1 MRVALSRIDLNR
13 HSANAN
19 AINSAIRDY
28 LMVVRLTELVHME
41 LTVCIVEP
49 ALRPCNDLLTR
60 RPLQIILLILS
71 PGHWLNVIA
80 DLLE

>member
-1 MRVALSRIDLNR
+1 MRIAFSRINLDR
-13 HSANAN
+13 HSTNAN
-19 AINSAIRDY
+19 AINSAICDY
-28 LMVVRLTELVHME
+28 LMVVRLTELVHVE

-60 RPLQIILLILS
+60 RSLQIILLILS
-71 PGHWLNVIA
+71 SGHGLDGIA